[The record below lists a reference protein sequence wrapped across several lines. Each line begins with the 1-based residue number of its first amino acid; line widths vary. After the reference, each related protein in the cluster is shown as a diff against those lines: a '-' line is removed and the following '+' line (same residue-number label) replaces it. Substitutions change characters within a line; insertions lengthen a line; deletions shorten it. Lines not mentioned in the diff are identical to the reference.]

1 MVRWHSVLHLREES
15 GLEGRTERV
24 VDGVKEGNPDWLR
37 LTLIFMGIA
46 VIVWAAM
53 VLIVNLL
60 VY

>member
-1 MVRWHSVLHLREES
+1 MLHLREES